1 MIIKRLNAMS
11 DLGQKY
17 AKISEYYKQIIFWFL
32 GKYKLLRVKKKQNYI
47 FCRIFLTFV
56 FYL

>member
-1 MIIKRLNAMS
+1 MS

-32 GKYKLLRVKKKQNYI
+32 GEYKLLRAKKKQNYI